1 MPQHSLFDASP
12 AARAAEL
19 RDEIRKHDYL
29 YYVEAAPT
37 ISDRDYDAL
46 MQELL
51 DIERA
56 HPALVTPDSPTARV
70 GGEPLKI
77 FPTVRHEIQMLS
89 LANTYT
95 REEITDFDRRVRE
108 GLEGEQHQ
116 IVSEL
121 KYDGVAV
128 SLRYKDGVLHVGVT
142 RGDGVTGDDITQNI
156 RTIRSIPL
164 QVKPVFFEGKEIKNF
179 EVRGEV
185 FMMKDDFVAINT
197 EREERGEKL
206 YANPRN
212 LSAGTLKLLDSR
224 EVAKR
229 PLSMVCYYL
238 YSSDV
243 KLESHSKNLELLRAM
258 GFPVSPHVK
267 VCDTLDDIFEF
278 IDSWDQKRES
288 LPFFIDGIVLKV
300 DSMRQQDI
308 LGAIARSP
316 KWAIAYKFEAAKAQT
331 LLKDISF
338 QVGRTGVVTP
348 VAELQ
353 PVFLA
358 GSTVSRATLHNGD
371 YIAGLDIRIG
381 DTVIVEKGGDV
392 IPKVS
397 GFVAEARSENAVQ
410 FEFPTICPCEHH
422 TPLHRP
428 EGEANYYCDHAECPW
443 QIRRKLTHFSSRDAM
458 DIEGLG
464 EKVVDQL
471 VELKLLRTIADI
483 YDLHTHRDEL
493 LALDRWGEK
502 SVDNLLAAIELSKQ
516 KPFARV
522 LYSIGIRFVGEGGAK
537 ILARAFGSVDALA
550 SATVEQLT
558 AVPEIGG
565 RIAGSVV
572 EFFNDETEMAI
583 LNRLRA
589 AGLRCELSDTEQQSI
604 SKVLEGKTFV
614 ITGELEQM
622 SRREA
627 GEAIERHGG
636 KVSGSVSKKT
646 SYVVVGTSPG
656 SKFDKARE
664 LGVTILNEEEFL
676 VMVAG

>member
-1 MPQHSLFDASP
+1 MPQISTFDTNP

-19 RDEIRKHDYL
+19 REEIRKHDYL

-37 ISDRDYDAL
+37 ISDREYDAL

-51 DIERA
+51 DIERSY
-56 HPALVTPDSPTARV
+56 PALVTPDSPTARV

-77 FPTVRHEIQMLS
+77 FPTVQHEIQMLS

-108 GLEGEQHQ
+108 GLEGEKHQ

-128 SLRYKDGVLHVGVT
+128 SLRYENGILSIGAT

-164 QVKPVFFEGKEIKNF
+164 QVHPTFFEGKEIKNF

-197 EREERGEKL
+197 DREERGEKL

-212 LSAGTLKLLDSR
+212 LSAGTLKQLDSR

-229 PLSMVCYYL
+229 PLSMMCYYL
-238 YSSDV
+238 YSADV
-243 KLESHSKNLELLRAM
+243 RLQSHSDNLKLLREM
-258 GFPVSPHVK
+258 GFPVSPHVQ
-267 VCDTLDDIFEF
+267 VCDTLEDIFVF

-300 DSMRQQDI
+300 NSMRQQDM

-397 GFVAEARSENAVQ
+397 GYVAEARPADAAQ
-410 FEFPTICPCEHH
+410 FTFPTICPCEHH

-428 EGEANYYCDHAECPW
+428 DGEANYYCDHAECPW

-471 VELKLLRTIADI
+471 VELKLLFTIADI
-483 YDLHTHRDEL
+483 YELHTHRDEL

-522 LYSIGIRFVGEGGAK
+522 LFSIGIRFVGEGGAK
-537 ILARAFGSVDALA
+537 ILARAFGSVDGLA

-589 AGLRCELSDTEQQSI
+589 AGLRCELSDNEQQSI

-676 VMVAG
+676 IMVAG